1 MGFSCGIVG
10 LPNAGKSTI
19 FNALTGAAAHVA
31 SHPFCTIEPNRGIV
45 PVPDP
50 RLAKLGLILGKRDP
64 IPTRIE
70 FVDVAGLVKGASQGE
85 GLGNQFLGHLRNVDA
100 LVHVVRCFESA
111 DAVHVMGS
119 VDPGRD
125 IDVVNTELLLAD
137 LQVVERARE
146 KEIHAARA
154 GEKAAKHDVE
164 LLEVLA
170 RHLDG
175 GSALRTLA
183 EPQHYLE
190 IIARLGVIT
199 GKPVLYLANR
209 GESVDE
215 AQPDAVARRA
225 AAEGA
230 GFLAV
235 SGKIEEELSALSAE
249 DREGFARELGID
261 RRGLDRLIETSYAML
276 GLVTF
281 YTAAT
286 DLQAWT
292 IPVGTPAHAAAGRIH
307 TDFERGFIRAEVVH
321 FDELVKAG
329 SEHHAREHGVLRAE
343 GRDYVVRDGDVIRF
357 LFNV

>member
-19 FNALTGAAAHVA
+19 FNALVGGGAKVA

-45 PVPDP
+45 PVPDE
-50 RLAKLGLILGKRDP
+50 RLAKLGVLLGKKEP

-100 LVHVVRCFESA
+100 MVHVVRCFENA

-125 IDVVNTELLLAD
+125 IEVVNTELALAD

-146 KEIHAARA
+146 KEIRAARA

-164 LLEVLA
+164 LLEALA
-170 RHLDG
+170 AHLNG
-175 GSALRTLA
+175 ARPLRTVS
-183 EPQHYLE
+183 EPQHYAD
-190 IIARLGVIT
+190 IVARLGVIT
-199 GKPVLYLANR
+199 AKPVLYLANR

-215 AQPDAVARRA
+215 SLPRAVQQRA

-235 SGKIEEELSALSAE
+235 QGKIEEELAALAPE
-249 DREGFARELGID
+249 DREGFSRELGID
-261 RRGLDRLIETSYAML
+261 RRGLDRLVEASYAML

-292 IPVGTPAHAAAGRIH
+292 VPTGTPAHAAAGRIH
-307 TDFERGFIRAEVVH
+307 TDFSRGFIKAEVVP
-321 FDELVKAG
+321 FADLAKAG
-329 SEHHAREHGVLRAE
+329 SEHHAREQGLLRAE
-343 GRDYVVRDGDVIRF
+343 GRDYVVRDGDVIHF

>member
-1 MGFSCGIVG
+1 M
-10 LPNAGKSTI
+10 
-19 FNALTGAAAHVA
+19 
-31 SHPFCTIEPNRGIV
+31 
-45 PVPDP
+45 PVPDA
-50 RLAKLGLILGKRDP
+50 RLLKLGAILGKKDP

-137 LQVVERARE
+137 LQVIERARE

-154 GEKAAKHDVE
+154 GEKTAKHDVE
-164 LLEVLA
+164 LLETLA
-170 RHLDG
+170 KHLDG
-175 GSALRTLA
+175 GAALRTVP
-183 EPQHYLE
+183 EPGKYVE

-199 GKPVLYLANR
+199 AKPVLYLANR
-209 GESVDE
+209 GESADE
-215 AQPDAVARRA
+215 ALPRQVRERA

-230 GFLAV
+230 GFVAIA
-235 SGKIEEELSALSAE
+235 GKVEEELSALAPE
-249 DREGFARELGID
+249 DREGFARELGIE
-261 RRGLDRLIETSYAML
+261 RTGLDRLVEASYAML

-292 IPVGTPAHAAAGRIH
+292 IPVGTPAHTAAGRIH
-307 TDFERGFIRAEVVH
+307 TDFERGFIKAEVVQ
-321 FDELVKAG
+321 FDDLVRAG
-329 SEHHAREHGVLRAE
+329 TEHHARELGQLRAE
-343 GRDYVVRDGDVIRF
+343 GRDYVVRDGDVVRF